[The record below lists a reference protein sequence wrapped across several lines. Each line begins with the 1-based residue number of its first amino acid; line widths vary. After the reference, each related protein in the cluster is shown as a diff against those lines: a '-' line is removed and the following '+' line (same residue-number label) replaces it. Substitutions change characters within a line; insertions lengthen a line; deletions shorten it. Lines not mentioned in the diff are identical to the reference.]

1 MSESAQQKAALALLE
16 RRVRVIRATDTGV
29 VIQATS
35 STVFNVTYLA
45 QAVRTDLGPVR
56 ECACPHGRLHGP
68 RARCWHSEVAELLLG
83 RDETSAR

>member
-1 MSESAQQKAALALLE
+1 MTTSQKAVRALLE
-16 RRVRVIRATDTGV
+16 RRVRVIRVTDRAV

-35 STVFNVTYLA
+35 STVFNVTYVA